1 MDYAYP
7 WTVTLLFIHFFNI
20 LKSACNTNNF
30 IIQYYCYY
38 ILLELSILG
47 FLSLGVT
54 AEIITLF
61 LMIIQIVI
69 ALKGEIPMCSNNKL
83 VVYGAYGVVNLSI
96 LLKIL
101 VQARLGGSNPPRPD
115 YYRLPFAIFFYIKR
129 HQPALSRSTAMSSAH
144 TANWNTLHL
153 YHRAVPWKWRLRRQ
167 VLWMRDRRSGGF
179 AWSRGWLWMSGLFS
193 SISKQ
198 TPDK

>member
-1 MDYAYP
+1 M
-7 WTVTLLFIHFFNI
+7 FIHFFNI

-69 ALKGEIPMCSNNKL
+69 ALKGEMPMCSNNKL

-101 VQARLGGSNPPRPD
+101 VQARLGGSKSSPSRLLQVAFCNLFLCQKTPTSQSVSQSLISIIQFPHITISNNPTITGIV
-115 YYRLPFAIFFYIKR
+115 AIDSSVVNTYSELEY
-129 HQPALSRSTAMSSAH
+129 AASLS
-144 TANWNTLHL
+144 
-153 YHRAVPWKWRLRRQ
+153 
-167 VLWMRDRRSGGF
+167 
-179 AWSRGWLWMSGLFS
+179 
-193 SISKQ
+193 
-198 TPDK
+198 

>member
-1 MDYAYP
+1 MLCSY
-7 WTVTLLFIHFFNI
+7 L
-20 LKSACNTNNF
+20 
-30 IIQYYCYY
+30 YY
-38 ILLELSILG
+38 IIFLQLIQSLFCPSSITCVNSMDASYIPVAKARG
-47 FLSLGVT
+47 FT
-54 AEIITLF
+54 THWIITLF

-129 HQPALSRSTAMSSAH
+129 HQPLSQCLNLSSQLFYFLTPSSQTIPPSPALSRSTAMSSAH

-153 YHRAVPWKWRLRRQ
+153 YHRAVPWK
-167 VLWMRDRRSGGF
+167 
-179 AWSRGWLWMSGLFS
+179 
-193 SISKQ
+193 
-198 TPDK
+198 

>member
-1 MDYAYP
+1 MAFWLVCLGILAKTCQNTSRDTTY
-7 WTVTLLFIHFFNI
+7 WIVMFIHFFNI

-47 FLSLGVT
+47 FLSLGVI

-69 ALKGEIPMCSNNKL
+69 ALKGEMPMCSNNKL

-115 YYRLPFAIFFYIKR
+115 YYRLPFATFFYVKR
-129 HQPALSRSTAMSSAH
+129 HQPLSQCL
-144 TANWNTLHL
+144 NL
-153 YHRAVPWKWRLRRQ
+153 
-167 VLWMRDRRSGGF
+167 
-179 AWSRGWLWMSGLFS
+179 
-193 SISKQ
+193 
-198 TPDK
+198 

>member
-1 MDYAYP
+1 MFIRNCSVPSQLRVKMHSKSPSVMAFCLVCLGILAKSCQNTSRDTTY
-7 WTVTLLFIHFFNI
+7 WIVTFIHFFNI

-69 ALKGEIPMCSNNKL
+69 ALKGEMPMCSNNKL

-115 YYRLPFAIFFYIKR
+115 YYRLPFATFFYVKR
-129 HQPALSRSTAMSSAH
+129 HQPLSQCL
-144 TANWNTLHL
+144 NL
-153 YHRAVPWKWRLRRQ
+153 
-167 VLWMRDRRSGGF
+167 
-179 AWSRGWLWMSGLFS
+179 
-193 SISKQ
+193 
-198 TPDK
+198 